1 MADTFDGIPE
11 EYQSAVNKIIG
22 ERLRRDREVR
32 DTEWKGKI
40 GTLEEQVT
48 KLKPLAENATQ
59 YKADLDRFV
68 TRAERDRAYPQ
79 TLAGEDKAPI
89 RERLERLYD
98 AEIPGEDGSRPAFA
112 DWLAADPLASAIV
125 GTAPAAPLPGGGGQG
140 TPQQPAGGAA
150 PRLPVPPIGA
160 GAGNPAASGPK
171 PTPQQHKAT
180 HAALLSKGDVTA
192 AAAYLAENMTR
203 TG

>member
-11 EYQSAVNKIIG
+11 EYQSAVNKIVG
-22 ERLRRDREVR
+22 ERLKRDRGARDGEWQVKVSALEGEVAA
-32 DTEWKGKI
+32 
-40 GTLEEQVT
+40 
-48 KLKPLAENATQ
+48 LKPKAES
-59 YKADLDRFV
+59 ADKWRMDLERFT
-68 TRAERDRAYPQ
+68 TRAERDKAYPA
-79 TLAGEDKAPI
+79 TLGGEDKAPI

-98 AEIPGEDGSRPAFA
+98 AEIPAEDGSRPAFA

-125 GTAPAAPLPGGGGQG
+125 GSAPAAPLPGGGGQG

-160 GAGNPAASGPK
+160 GAGNPAAPGPK
-171 PTPQQHKAT
+171 PTPQQHKST
-180 HAALLSKGDVTA
+180 HAALLSKGDVAGA
-192 AAAYLAENMTR
+192 ATYLAENMSR